1 MGEYRIQ
8 EALQEFLAGS
18 RIQGSLRAMQ
28 ISDVWA
34 DLMGPLIAEYTD
46 KIQIIGDK
54 LFIHT
59 KVAPLRHE
67 LTFQRDA
74 IRTRVNEALGQAV
87 VNEVIIQ

>member
-8 EALQEFLAGS
+8 EAIQEFLSGS

-28 ISDVWA
+28 ISDAWA
-34 DLMGPLIAEYTD
+34 ELMGPLIAEYTD

-59 KVAPLRHE
+59 HVAPLRHE
-67 LTFQRDA
+67 LTFQRET
-74 IRTRVNEALGQAV
+74 IRTRVNEALGQSLI
-87 VNEVIIQ
+87 NEVIIQ

>member
-8 EALQEFLAGS
+8 EALQQFLSSS

-34 DLMGPLIAEYTD
+34 ELMGPLIAEYTD

-54 LFIHT
+54 LFIYTH
-59 KVAPLRHE
+59 VAPLRHE
-67 LTFQRDA
+67 LVFQRET
-74 IRTRVNEALGQAV
+74 IRTRVNEAFGESLI
-87 VNEVIIQ
+87 NEVVIQ